1 MALDSETAVSS
12 ERLMTAIDALPD
24 AIGNRETLER
34 ILDALSEREKG
45 LVRERF
51 VNGASFEEMARR
63 ERTTVGAIRAALAR
77 LRKKARRLA
86 EDERE

>member
-1 MALDSETAVSS
+1 MLDGGAEISD

-24 AIGNRETLER
+24 QIGSRELLDS
-34 ILDALSEREKG
+34 ILDALSEKEKG

-51 VNGASFEEMARR
+51 VNGTSVKELARQ

-86 EDERE
+86 ENERG